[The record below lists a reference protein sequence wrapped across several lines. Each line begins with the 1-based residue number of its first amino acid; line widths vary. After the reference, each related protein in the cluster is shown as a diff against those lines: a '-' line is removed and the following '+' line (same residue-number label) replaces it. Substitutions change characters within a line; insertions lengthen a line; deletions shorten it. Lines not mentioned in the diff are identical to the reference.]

1 MTHAELVARAV
12 SWLKT
17 MGCPI
22 VFFEMVTLQSEEPDA
37 IGWRNSGG
45 DSYLI
50 ECKASRSDFLAD
62 KKKFHRSGIPALGQY
77 RYYMCPPG
85 MIKPE
90 ELPVGWGL
98 LYCHPKKVE
107 LVRGRHP
114 KQYLP
119 AEMEKWRFAINPH
132 NEMRMMY
139 SALVRLRID
148 LGPEDFSRRV
158 HMTYSERKRLKPE
171 AFQ

>member
-1 MTHAELVARAV
+1 MTHAELVSRAV
-12 SWLKT
+12 SWLKS

-62 KKKFHRSGIPALGQY
+62 QKKVHRQMPGLGQFK
-77 RYYMCPPG
+77 YYMCPPG

-90 ELPVGWGL
+90 ELPAKWGL
-98 LYCHPKKVE
+98 LYCHPKQVE

-114 KQYLP
+114 KRYVLSDLD
-119 AEMEKWRFAINPH
+119 AFSHDHDPH
-132 NEMRMMY
+132 KEMRMMY
-139 SALVRLRID
+139 SALNRLRID

-158 HMTYSERKRLKPE
+158 HMSYSERKKLKPE